1 MKTKT
6 TAWLVLVLCFGLS
19 SLALANGL
27 NLNSLGTRALSMGG
41 AFVGLADD
49 FSAVYWNPAGIAQFK
64 KQYFGFYGTD
74 VIPSSTYLMQ
84 APTQTAQLLTIVDA
98 ESQSK
103 HYLSG
108 MAAYYYPFSES
119 LVAGIAVYVPSG
131 LGAAWDGED
140 FVGLQNFSLGLPST
154 QTSSANLWESRVG
167 LLTFSPAIAYQ
178 VNEMVSIGAA
188 LNINYGMFSLKRWA
202 GAAEISVD
210 PYVVDLG
217 QYEDSQNGWGFGATF
232 GVLVKAS
239 DMLSFGATIR
249 TPSKVN
255 FKGETTIS
263 NVTLLGYKET
273 SDSEREITWPWWVAA
288 GVALRPMT
296 DLTLTADLQWTHW
309 SQLDEIE
316 TNFKDISWSLFMTA
330 AGNNITPLKWKDAL
344 QIRFGGEY
352 MLYQNVGLRA
362 GYYYDPAPAPNKT
375 LNILLPSYDFHVFTI
390 GLGYDLGGLV
400 LDFGF
405 EYLMGKER
413 DVDFAKWL
421 LDPEYESS
429 MPGVYDMKMFV
440 PNLSI
445 SYKF

>member
-6 TAWLVLVLCFGLS
+6 TAWPVLVLFFGLS

-49 FSAVYWNPAGIAQFK
+49 FSAVYWNPAGIARFK
-64 KQYFGFYGTD
+64 RPYFGFYGTD
-74 VIPSSTYLMQ
+74 IIPSGSYLMQ
-84 APTQTAQLLTIVDA
+84 APTDAGLVTLVDA
-98 ESQSK
+98 KTQTK
-103 HYLSG
+103 HFLSG

-119 LVAGIAVYVPSG
+119 LVGGIAVYVPSG

-140 FVGLQNFSLGLPST
+140 FVALQNYSLGLPKGL
-154 QTSSANLWESRVG
+154 TSAANLWESRVG
-167 LLTFSPAIAYQ
+167 MMTFSPAIAYE
-178 VNEMVSIGAA
+178 VNEKISIGAA

-202 GAAEISVD
+202 GAAEIPVD

-217 QYEDSQNGWGFGATF
+217 QYEDSQNGWGLGATF
-232 GVLVKAS
+232 GVLVRAS

-255 FKGETTIS
+255 FKGETSIS
-263 NVTLLGYKET
+263 NITALGFKET
-273 SDSEREITWPWWVAA
+273 SDSEREITWPWWVAG
-288 GVALRPMT
+288 GVALRPLP

-309 SQLDEIE
+309 SQIEEIE
-316 TNFKDISWSLFMTA
+316 TTFKDISWSLFMTQ
-330 AGNNITPLKWKDAL
+330 AGKNITPFLWKDAL
-344 QIRFGGEY
+344 QIRFGAEY

-362 GYYYDPAPAPNKT
+362 GYYYDPSPAPGKT

-400 LDFGF
+400 LDFAV
-405 EYLMGKER
+405 EYLMGNGR

-429 MPGVYDMKMFV
+429 MPGAYDMKIFV
-440 PNLSI
+440 PNISI